1 MTTDRKEV
9 PTNGQKAYPRWAT
22 VLDENKNP
30 CPDCGSNRVKVY
42 KTEHYDEKTIKRVRR
57 CDRCGM
63 THERHERVSVVDLP
77 HHVDSIA
84 GLASH

>member
-1 MTTDRKEV
+1 MTPYEQQV
-9 PTNGQKAYPRWAT
+9 PTGGQKTYPRWEW
-22 VLDENKNP
+22 VLDEKKNS

-57 CDRCGM
+57 CDKCGM

-84 GLASH
+84 GLASN